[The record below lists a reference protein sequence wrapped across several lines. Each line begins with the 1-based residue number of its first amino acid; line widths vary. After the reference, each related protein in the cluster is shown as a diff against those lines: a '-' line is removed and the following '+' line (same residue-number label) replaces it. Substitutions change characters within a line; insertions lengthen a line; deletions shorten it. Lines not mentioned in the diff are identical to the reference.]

1 VIVTAAAAAAAAAY
15 RNTVL
20 INEDGC
26 DDVRAIAKIADK
38 WGSVPIV
45 FLDNACHL
53 LVLQVV

>member
-1 VIVTAAAAAAAAAY
+1 VTVAAAAAAAAAY

-26 DDVRAIAKIADK
+26 DDVRAIAKIAHK
-38 WGSVPIV
+38 WGSVPTV
-45 FLDNACHL
+45 FLDNPCHL